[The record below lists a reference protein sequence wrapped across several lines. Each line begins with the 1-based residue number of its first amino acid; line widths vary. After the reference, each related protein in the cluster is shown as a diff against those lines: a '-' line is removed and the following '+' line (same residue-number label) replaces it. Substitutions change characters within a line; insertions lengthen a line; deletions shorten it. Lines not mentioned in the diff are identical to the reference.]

1 MKKITI
7 LIVISLL
14 IGGCEWRKFE
24 FAGIINVE
32 EDYILESSS
41 SINESAKITR
51 SQVRDAFDIPE
62 NADVK
67 KVEIE
72 NMSLRVTLLE
82 KNQAKFVNLT
92 GYIREGSENLHVF
105 KDYSVPLIGVNA
117 PWIGLN
123 ALISEGVEKI
133 RGKLISYLKENDGDP
148 FSIILTG
155 DAQGTMVHAR
165 IDLIIKGSVVYEEC
179 LEVLPGM
186 GGDPCDG
193 N

>member
-1 MKKITI
+1 MKKITT

-14 IGGCEWRKFE
+14 IGGCEWRTFE
-24 FAGIINVE
+24 FAGSINME
-32 EDYILESSS
+32 EDYTIETSST
-41 SINESAKITR
+41 INESATITR
-51 SQVRDAFDIPE
+51 SDVRDAFDIPD

-72 NMSLRVTLLE
+72 NMSLRVTILE

-92 GYIREGSENLHVF
+92 GYIREGSQNLLVF
-105 KDYSVPLIGVNA
+105 EDYPVPLIGVDA
-117 PWIGLN
+117 PWVGLN
-123 ALISEGVEKI
+123 SLISGGVNKI
-133 RGKLISYLKENDGDP
+133 KSKIIAYLQTNDNDP
-148 FSIILTG
+148 FSIVLTG

-165 IDLIIKGSVVYEEC
+165 IDLVIKGSVVYEEC

-193 N
+193 S